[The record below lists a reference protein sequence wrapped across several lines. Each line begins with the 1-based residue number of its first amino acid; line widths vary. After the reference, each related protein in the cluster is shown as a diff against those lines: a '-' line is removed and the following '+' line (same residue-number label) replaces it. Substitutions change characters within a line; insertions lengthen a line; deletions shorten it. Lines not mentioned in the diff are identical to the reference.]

1 MECLPKTPSK
11 TISLK
16 NRTLYREPYSDE
28 DIKKKTKDSGI
39 SGSSES
45 TPKKKNGCSKIPHKS
60 SPSHYKIDLQS
71 LLINNEDPFKT
82 SEEDNDEDGNNSDSQ
97 NQRLNFKKRKLYRK
111 SRPKK
116 TPLSSKLSF
125 STDKLASSSS
135 DEGKTQRISFSLPA
149 TPSLFRPLVATS
161 NLIAVRDRNV
171 SLSSSGSCFRRS
183 LSSGKLIPNIC
194 PVLAFQ
200 ENKQSLTKKLKNKA
214 KKVSTSES
222 QKLSVTTETTKKQ
235 KIKPILNS
243 VKIVSNVK
251 VTTKAAIKS
260 SVASISKKRK
270 ESRRNDKSSKSPI
283 ERGKDTALQQKIS
296 NDVKKKKLNKDAINA
311 TVEPSPEEDLKSS
324 ENSVPIIQK
333 PECNQE
339 DKSQN
344 DDNDGEES
352 VCHDI
357 NHLNLS
363 LRRNSR
369 PDYARSYI
377 LSRSLPNKEVPN
389 HSSDTKVEEQ
399 CSKESEKFENSMLRA
414 SQDYDFNVKSG
425 IQLEESKVV
434 KDSPNQNKMY
444 LKNLSKMA
452 TKKNSKEK
460 KICFHREPPHISAA
474 KKFLRLRKNK
484 IKSCRGSGSLKE
496 YSKYVKGGGIVPQ
509 SILDPE
515 MGVDSEVYA
524 IMMDEKHR
532 KEEIEN
538 LKVLNDIFGDD
549 GQGKFSLDPIPSSSP
564 SIEDA
569 TLSSQIAYI
578 TQKINDINLKDK
590 PTDLKTFKIS
600 DTPFDPSLMFDS
612 STLSTVSIAPAVD
625 STAGR
630 ASSIV
635 TTAESG
641 YGSRIMTEESSTAQ
655 ISGSVTPS
663 IAMDSSRT
671 LGDISLSEGILDRKN
686 NVNDV
691 FENKEDLSIEVPPED
706 YSESVNL
713 LDNMF
718 NIKNTNGESFIPKP
732 PSPIYPESDAFND
745 VNYMTG
751 INSLDLFIDPL
762 EVFSSDRHPAL
773 KKIMANLKK
782 TKEEK
787 VAILQKEREKAAER
801 NNLQNA
807 LLRLKKQRKQEE
819 NMRDALLNKAKEL
832 RSRAESHKEKLA
844 VLWIDKFN
852 EEKLKTTPLDEVIN
866 ALRKEL
872 DEENKKRMD
881 TFDLKM
887 KPIIIKDGPSRKANY
902 KIAAAKLH
910 YEIYEMSVR
919 LRHTALRAEQ
929 EEQIRELCEAEVKRL
944 REEISEKKLAITTVT
959 KGIPSNRIEVRPEF
973 QLPQVTDPYL
983 LLQSYHRIPTF
994 SMISTRSSF
1003 NKHHNMT
1010 TSSKNTFKPLPSTS
1024 SSGSK
1029 YVPTSNNG
1037 QHG

>member
-1 MECLPKTPSK
+1 MKQVRFARPYLEKHVPMTKTHLLWIIILNKVRAKQEQELRVRNFLPPEAHEPE
-11 TISLK
+11 IFLLEK
-16 NRTLYREPYSDE
+16 NRPD
-28 DIKKKTKDSGI
+28 
-39 SGSSES
+39 
-45 TPKKKNGCSKIPHKS
+45 
-60 SPSHYKIDLQS
+60 
-71 LLINNEDPFKT
+71 NNEL
-82 SEEDNDEDGNNSDSQ
+82 
-97 NQRLNFKKRKLYRK
+97 R
-111 SRPKK
+111 
-116 TPLSSKLSF
+116 
-125 STDKLASSSS
+125 
-135 DEGKTQRISFSLPA
+135 
-149 TPSLFRPLVATS
+149 
-161 NLIAVRDRNV
+161 
-171 SLSSSGSCFRRS
+171 
-183 LSSGKLIPNIC
+183 
-194 PVLAFQ
+194 
-200 ENKQSLTKKLKNKA
+200 
-214 KKVSTSES
+214 
-222 QKLSVTTETTKKQ
+222 
-235 KIKPILNS
+235 
-243 VKIVSNVK
+243 VSNG
-251 VTTKAAIKS
+251 TEESNS
-260 SVASISKKRK
+260 SRILSAQSNYVSG
-270 ESRRNDKSSKSPI
+270 DPD
-283 ERGKDTALQQKIS
+283 DTALQQKIS

-389 HSSDTKVEEQ
+389 HSSDTKLEEQ
-399 CSKESEKFENSMLRA
+399 CSKQSEKFENSMLRA

-484 IKSCRGSGSLKE
+484 TKSCRGSGSLKE

-524 IMMDEKHR
+524 IMMEEKHR

-590 PTDLKTFKIS
+590 PTDLRTFKIS

-787 VAILQKEREKAAER
+787 DT
-801 NNLQNA
+801 
-807 LLRLKKQRKQEE
+807 
-819 NMRDALLNKAKEL
+819 NMNK
-832 RSRAESHKEKLA
+832 
-844 VLWIDKFN
+844 
-852 EEKLKTTPLDEVIN
+852 
-866 ALRKEL
+866 
-872 DEENKKRMD
+872 
-881 TFDLKM
+881 
-887 KPIIIKDGPSRKANY
+887 
-902 KIAAAKLH
+902 
-910 YEIYEMSVR
+910 
-919 LRHTALRAEQ
+919 
-929 EEQIRELCEAEVKRL
+929 
-944 REEISEKKLAITTVT
+944 
-959 KGIPSNRIEVRPEF
+959 
-973 QLPQVTDPYL
+973 
-983 LLQSYHRIPTF
+983 
-994 SMISTRSSF
+994 
-1003 NKHHNMT
+1003 
-1010 TSSKNTFKPLPSTS
+1010 
-1024 SSGSK
+1024 
-1029 YVPTSNNG
+1029 
-1037 QHG
+1037 